1 MARSDS
7 NTTTKVGPARCALQN
22 GIDNVLTDCID
33 CAEASAYVVELEG
46 KNSLVSVGMCSPCRS
61 FRLEPPNSV
70 FRYHRWGSFARH
82 EAIGR
87 ALAQDG
93 EDAQP
98 LRDLGAIDVWES
110 GTDGLV
116 GEKKKACDPAARIII

>member
-82 EAIGR
+82 EAFTGLGR
-87 ALAQDG
+87 N
-93 EDAQP
+93 
-98 LRDLGAIDVWES
+98 RRLGKRNRQARRQ
-110 GTDGLV
+110 
-116 GEKKKACDPAARIII
+116 KKKAFDPAAKIIDILIRTL